1 MIDIIYAVLL
11 IVAVAKGF
19 RKGLAVAVFSIAA
32 FIIGLAAAL
41 KLSAVVAVYLEKNIE
56 VNGKWLPF
64 LSFAL
69 VFLMVVVLVN
79 WAGKAVEKTFEL
91 AFLGS
96 ANKIGGVLVYTLL
109 YTIIYSVLLFYAEK
123 IQMLTPESI
132 RQSIVYAYI
141 RPWAPF
147 ILDGLG
153 KIIPWFKDSFSQ
165 LEHFFEGVA
174 NKINH

>member
-1 MIDIIYAVLL
+1 MIDILYAVLL
-11 IVAVAKGF
+11 IIAVIKGL
-19 RKGLAVAVFSIAA
+19 RKGLAMAVFSIAA

-41 KLSAVVAVYLEKNIE
+41 KLSAIVAVYLEKNID
-56 VNGKWLPF
+56 VSSRWLPF

-69 VFLMVVVLVN
+69 VFLVVVVLVS
-79 WAGKAVEKTFEL
+79 WAGKAVEKTFEM
-91 AFLGS
+91 AFLGT
-96 ANKIGGVLVYTLL
+96 ANRLGGALVYALL

-123 IQMLTPESI
+123 IKILTPESI
-132 RQSIVYAYI
+132 NRSIVFPYI

>member
-1 MIDIIYAVLL
+1 MIDILYAVIL
-11 IVAVAKGF
+11 IVAVVKGLK
-19 RKGLAVAVFSIAA
+19 KGLAMAIFSIAA

-41 KLSAVVAVYLEKNIE
+41 KLSAIVAVYLAKNLE
-56 VNGKWLPF
+56 VSSKWLPF

-69 VFLMVVVLVN
+69 VFLVVVVLVN

-96 ANKIGGVLVYTLL
+96 ANRIGGVLVYSLL

-123 IQMLTPESI
+123 IQILTSESI
-132 RQSIVYAYI
+132 RESIVFSYI

-147 ILDGLG
+147 VLDGIG

-174 NKINH
+174 NKVSH

>member
-1 MIDIIYAVLL
+1 MVDIIYAVL
-11 IVAVAKGF
+11 IIIAVVKGL
-19 RKGLAVAVFSIAA
+19 RKGLAMAVFSIAA

-41 KLSAVVAVYLEKNIE
+41 KLSAYVAVYLEKNIE
-56 VNGKWLPF
+56 ANSKWLPF

-69 VFLMVVVLVN
+69 VFLVVVILVN
-79 WAGKAVEKTFEL
+79 WAGKAVEKTFEM
-91 AFLGS
+91 AFLGA
-96 ANKIGGVLVYTLL
+96 ANRLGGALIYVLL

-123 IQMLTPESI
+123 IKVLTPESI
-132 RQSIVYAYI
+132 RQSIVFPYI

-147 ILDGLG
+147 ILDGIG
-153 KIIPWFKDSFSQ
+153 KIIPWFKDSFAQ

>member
-1 MIDIIYAVLL
+1 MVDIIYAALL
-11 IVAVAKGF
+11 IMAVVKGLK
-19 RKGLAVAVFSIAA
+19 KGLAMAIFSTAA
-32 FIIGLAAAL
+32 LIIGLAAAL

-56 VNGKWLPF
+56 VSSKWLPF

-69 VFLMVVVLVN
+69 VFFAVVIIVN

-91 AFLGS
+91 AFLGA
-96 ANKIGGVLVYTLL
+96 ANRIGGVMVYLLL

-123 IQMLTPESI
+123 IKVLRTENI
-132 RQSIVYAYI
+132 NQSIVYPYI

-147 ILDGLG
+147 ILEVLG
-153 KIIPWFKDSFSQ
+153 EIIPWFKDSFSQ

-174 NKINH
+174 NKMNH